1 MVDLLTELRDLEA
14 QLVRDLEIVRLALA
28 MAEAADELKQEE
40 ARGGSGGLLSG
51 QDSAS
56 AGFVIPRFDDLTGEP
71 CYEPRVV
78 AGFGNMRGRAYAAA
92 TVYGRRLRE
101 VALAQAIFETGE
113 TRAPHPTSARWSL
126 GTLTRMKGEWI
137 RDKGYLVYLK
147 DLEPDVDFIRTL
159 YRELGGAEYLAAL
172 EVAAPDVAALERERE
187 KVPASESEV
196 S

>member
-1 MVDLLTELRDLEA
+1 MVDLLTELRHLEA
-14 QLVRDLEIVRLALA
+14 QLVRDLEIVRFALA
-28 MAEAADELKQEE
+28 EAEASDELKRE
-40 ARGGSGGLLSG
+40 AALSG
-51 QDSAS
+51 VSPELDSAS
-56 AGFVIPRFDDLTGEP
+56 AGFVIPRLDDLTGEP

-113 TRAPHPTSARWSL
+113 TRAPHRTSARWSL

-147 DLEPDVDFIRTL
+147 DLDPDVDLIRTL
-159 YRELGGAEYLAAL
+159 YRDLGGTEYLAAL
-172 EVAAPDVAALERERE
+172 DVAAPDVAALERERE